1 MNPCDNEQHWKRVA
15 KTKSVTNVSTKIK
28 TITMTLLLLVK
39 AFCHGWNSLKQ
50 EAA

>member
-1 MNPCDNEQHWKRVA
+1 MGGKNKIQ
-15 KTKSVTNVSTKIK
+15 IK
-28 TITMTLLLLVK
+28 TITKTLLLFVK